1 MAGKSI
7 NELPEITSVS
17 DSSLM
22 ALSSDGKT
30 LGRVAARTLKNSVVG
45 QHISNYIRYINQD
58 IKLELNDGT
67 LTLKAGSKVYVPNGF
82 EADGVTPKF
91 DYMDITSD
99 SILHITE
106 GNAS

>member
-82 EADGVTPKF
+82 
-91 DYMDITSD
+91 
-99 SILHITE
+99 
-106 GNAS
+106 

>member
-58 IKLELNDGT
+58 THLHKELIYSITHPYLSVCIDQKTLQIK
-67 LTLKAGSKVYVPNGF
+67 S
-82 EADGVTPKF
+82 
-91 DYMDITSD
+91 
-99 SILHITE
+99 
-106 GNAS
+106 